1 MKPVPVTVLT
11 GANESF
17 LAAAAPALARAA
29 FVIHD
34 ATAGGGTA
42 PIAVGCVCC
51 SVSGGLT
58 VTLLDLLRRA
68 SRKEVPAF
76 ERVVV
81 SAAPG
86 EAAQVLQEFAA
97 SPALAIAFRLDAL
110 VAVVGDVDAAR
121 TRGDARIADRVLV
134 AGRDAPVPESW
145 LAPTPCAGV
154 RVAPAAIRAA
164 GDDAL
169 EDFTLV
175 WDGAPPLAQ
184 LGDWLH
190 TLAASHG
197 PRILRARGVSA
208 VEGESRGVALHV
220 LGHVVAS
227 PAVLAAGVAESR
239 LGFTV
244 RGLEPGDVLP
254 PWSVAALA
262 A

>member
-11 GANESF
+11 GANEAF

-29 FVIHD
+29 VVLHD
-34 ATAGGGTA
+34 AAAGGDAGQ
-42 PIAVGCVCC
+42 IAVGCVCC
-51 SVSGGLT
+51 SVRGGLT

-68 SRKEVPAF
+68 AHGEAPEF
-76 ERVVV
+76 ERVLVV
-81 SAAPG
+81 AAADDAVP
-86 EAAQVLQEFAA
+86 VLQEFAA

-110 VAVVGDVDAAR
+110 VAVVGDAAAAR

-134 AGRDAPVPESW
+134 TGRDAPVPESW
-145 LAPTPCAGV
+145 LAPAPRAGV
-154 RVAPAAIRAA
+154 RVAPAAIRAK
-164 GDDAL
+164 GDDVL

-190 TLAASHG
+190 TLAAMHG
-197 PRILRARGVSA
+197 TRILRARGVAA
-208 VEGESRGVALHV
+208 VEGEARSVALHV

-227 PAVLAAGVAESR
+227 PVFLEAGVTESR
-239 LGFTV
+239 LAFTV
-244 RGLEPGDVLP
+244 RGLEPGDMLP
-254 PWSVAALA
+254 AWPVAALA